1 MPAPKQGGPAGPKKP
16 MGNLFGDDDS
26 DEEEDLG
33 LKGGRRP
40 SAFRTGKPVPPIG
53 KKPQE

>member
-16 MGNLFGDDDS
+16 MGHLFGDDDS

-40 SAFRTGKPVPPIG
+40 SAFRTGKPVPAIG
-53 KKPQE
+53 KKP